1 MKQIRGLQMLDNSLI
16 VQKLVKGELKFHQ
29 IDLPAAKAAELRNI
43 AVEKLTGTSLHN
55 LRNYTIDPEPVSQRN
70 IENMIGVVQVPVGI
84 AGPLRVNGEYA
95 IGDFYLPLATTEGAL
110 VASASRGCKAVTSAG
125 GATVRIIKDEMTR
138 APVFRVRGIV
148 EARRVV
154 EWVGKSENF
163 ENLKAAVKET
173 TKHGEL
179 LRIDPYVVGDSVYLR
194 CAFDTKDAL
203 GMNMVTIATDR
214 LADIIEEALNIT
226 MVALSGN
233 MCVDKKPAAI
243 NLIEGRGKSVVAEA
257 VLPGNIIEEE
267 LKTTP
272 EMMAEVH
279 YRKIIMGSIRA
290 GALGF
295 NAHAANIV
303 AAMFIATGQDAAHV
317 VEGANAITSFQKRGE
332 GLYASVTM
340 PSLLVGTVGGGTRV
354 ETQKECL
361 SILGVAGGGD
371 PPGANA
377 KKFAEIICS
386 GVLAGEISLV
396 AALASRHLARAH
408 ATLGR

>member
-1 MKQIRGLQMLDNSLI
+1 MLDDSLI
-16 VQKLVKGELKFHQ
+16 VQKLVKGELKLHQ
-29 IDLPAAKAAELRNI
+29 IDLPAARAVELRATAI
-43 AVEKLTGTSLHN
+43 EKLTGASLDE

-95 IGDFYLPLATTEGAL
+95 VGDFYVPLATTEGAL
-110 VASASRGCKAVTSAG
+110 VASASRGCKAVTSSG
-125 GATVRIIKDEMTR
+125 GATVRILKDEMTR

-148 EARRVV
+148 EARRVI
-154 EWVGKSENF
+154 EWVSNSENF
-163 ENLKAAVKET
+163 ENLRAAVKET

-179 LRIDPYVVGDSVYLR
+179 LRIDPYVVGDSIYLR

-203 GMNMVTIATDR
+203 GMNMVTIAADR
-214 LADIIEEALNIT
+214 LADIIQEALDIT

-243 NLIEGRGKSVVAEA
+243 NLIEGRGKSVVAESL
-257 VLPGNIIEEE
+257 LPRSIVEEE

-272 EMMAEVH
+272 EMMTEVH
-279 YRKIIMGSIRA
+279 YRKNIMGSIKA

-303 AAMFIATGQDAAHV
+303 AAIFIATGQDAAHV
-317 VEGANAITSFQKRGE
+317 VEGANAITSFQMRGE
-332 GLYASVTM
+332 EVYASVTM
-340 PSLLVGTVGGGTRV
+340 PSLQVGTVGGGTRV
-354 ETQKECL
+354 EPQKECL
-361 SILGVAGGGD
+361 SILGVAGGGN

-386 GVLAGEISLV
+386 AVLAGEISLV
-396 AALASRHLARAH
+396 AALAARHLARAH

>member
-1 MKQIRGLQMLDNSLI
+1 MLDDSLI
-16 VQKLVKGELKFHQ
+16 VQKLVKGELKLHQ
-29 IDLPAAKAAELRNI
+29 IDLPAARVVELRATAI
-43 AVEKLTGTSLHN
+43 EKLTGASLDE

-70 IENMIGVVQVPVGI
+70 IENMIGAVQVPVGI

-95 IGDFYLPLATTEGAL
+95 VGDFYVPLATTEGAL
-110 VASASRGCKAVTSAG
+110 VASASRGCKAVTSSG
-125 GATVRIIKDEMTR
+125 GATVRILKDEMTR

-148 EARRVV
+148 EARQVI
-154 EWVGKSENF
+154 EWVSNSENF
-163 ENLKAAVKET
+163 ENLRAAVKET

-179 LRIDPYVVGDSVYLR
+179 LRIDPYVVGDSIYLR

-203 GMNMVTIATDR
+203 GMNMVTIAADR
-214 LADIIEEALNIT
+214 LADIIQEALDIT

-257 VLPGNIIEEE
+257 ILPRSIVEEE

-272 EMMAEVH
+272 EMMTEVH
-279 YRKIIMGSIRA
+279 YRKNIMGSIKA

-303 AAMFIATGQDAAHV
+303 AAVFIATGQDAAHV
-317 VEGANAITSFQKRGE
+317 VEGANAITSFQMRGE
-332 GLYASVTM
+332 EVYASVTM
-340 PSLLVGTVGGGTRV
+340 PSLQVGTVGGGTRV
-354 ETQKECL
+354 EPQKECL
-361 SILGVAGGGD
+361 SILGVAGGGN

-386 GVLAGEISLV
+386 AVLAGEISLV
-396 AALASRHLARAH
+396 PHLQHGILHAH
-408 ATLGR
+408 MLH

>member
-1 MKQIRGLQMLDNSLI
+1 MLDDSLI
-16 VQKLVKGELKFHQ
+16 VQKLVKGELKLHQ
-29 IDLPAAKAAELRNI
+29 IDLPAARAVELRTI
-43 AVEKLTGTSLHN
+43 AIEKLTGASLDE
-55 LRNYTIDPEPVSQRN
+55 LRNYTIDPELASQRN
-70 IENMIGVVQVPVGI
+70 IENMIGAVQVPVGI

-95 IGDFYLPLATTEGAL
+95 MGDFYVPLATTEGAL
-110 VASASRGCKAVTSAG
+110 VASASRGCKAVTSSG
-125 GATVRIIKDEMTR
+125 GATVRILKDEMTR

-148 EARRVV
+148 EARRVI
-154 EWVGKSENF
+154 EWVSKSENF
-163 ENLKAAVKET
+163 ENLRAAVKET

-179 LRIDPYVVGDSVYLR
+179 LRIDPYVVGDSIYLR

-203 GMNMVTIATDR
+203 GMNMVTIAADR
-214 LADIIEEALNIT
+214 LADIIQEALDIT

-257 VLPGNIIEEE
+257 ILPRSTVEEE

-272 EMMAEVH
+272 EMMTEVH
-279 YRKIIMGSIRA
+279 YRKNIMGSIKA

-303 AAMFIATGQDAAHV
+303 AAIFIATGQDAAHV
-317 VEGANAITSFQKRGE
+317 VEGANAITSFQMRGE
-332 GLYASVTM
+332 EVYASVTM
-340 PSLLVGTVGGGTRV
+340 PSLQVGTVGGGTRV
-354 ETQKECL
+354 EPQKECL

-377 KKFAEIICS
+377 KKFAEIVCS
-386 GVLAGEISLV
+386 AVLAGEISLV
-396 AALASRHLARAH
+396 AALAARHLARAH

>member
-1 MKQIRGLQMLDNSLI
+1 MLDDSLI
-16 VQKLVKGELKFHQ
+16 VQKLIKGELKLHQ
-29 IDLPAAKAAELRNI
+29 IDLPAARAAELRATAI
-43 AVEKLTGTSLHN
+43 EKLTGASLDE

-70 IENMIGVVQVPVGI
+70 IENMIGAVQVPVGI

-95 IGDFYLPLATTEGAL
+95 VGDFYVPLATTEGAL
-110 VASASRGCKAVTSAG
+110 VASASRGCKAVTSSG
-125 GATVRIIKDEMTR
+125 GATVRILKDEMTR
-138 APVFRVRGIV
+138 APVFRVRGVV
-148 EARRVV
+148 EARRVI
-154 EWVGKSENF
+154 EWVSNSENF
-163 ENLKAAVKET
+163 ENLRAAVKET

-179 LRIDPYVVGDSVYLR
+179 LRIDPYVVGDSIYLR

-203 GMNMVTIATDR
+203 GMNMVTIAADR
-214 LADIIEEALNIT
+214 LADIIQEALDIT

-257 VLPGNIIEEE
+257 ILSRSIVEEV

-272 EMMAEVH
+272 EMMTEVH
-279 YRKIIMGSIRA
+279 YRKNIMGSIKA

-303 AAMFIATGQDAAHV
+303 AAIFIATGQDAAHV
-317 VEGANAITSFQKRGE
+317 VEGANAITSFQMRGE
-332 GLYASVTM
+332 EVYASVTM

-354 ETQKECL
+354 EPQKECL
-361 SILGVAGGGD
+361 SILGVAGGGN

-386 GVLAGEISLV
+386 AVLAGEISLV
-396 AALASRHLARAH
+396 AALAARHLARAH

>member
-1 MKQIRGLQMLDNSLI
+1 MLDDSLI
-16 VQKLVKGELKFHQ
+16 VQKLVKGELKLHQ
-29 IDLPAAKAAELRNI
+29 IDLPAARAVELRATAI
-43 AVEKLTGTSLHN
+43 EKLTGASLDE

-70 IENMIGVVQVPVGI
+70 IENMIGAVQVPVGI

-95 IGDFYLPLATTEGAL
+95 VGDFYVPLATTEGAL
-110 VASASRGCKAVTSAG
+110 VASASRGCKAVTSSG
-125 GATVRIIKDEMTR
+125 GATVRILKDEMTR

-148 EARRVV
+148 EARQVI
-154 EWVGKSENF
+154 EWVSNSENF
-163 ENLKAAVKET
+163 ENLRAAVKET

-179 LRIDPYVVGDSVYLR
+179 LRIDPYVVGDSIYLR

-203 GMNMVTIATDR
+203 GMNMVTIAADR
-214 LADIIEEALNIT
+214 LADIIQEALDIT

-257 VLPGNIIEEE
+257 ILPRSIVEEE

-272 EMMAEVH
+272 EMMTEVH
-279 YRKIIMGSIRA
+279 YRKNIMGSIKA

-303 AAMFIATGQDAAHV
+303 AAVFIATGQDAAHV
-317 VEGANAITSFQKRGE
+317 VEGANAITSFQMRGE
-332 GLYASVTM
+332 EVYASVTM
-340 PSLLVGTVGGGTRV
+340 PSLQVGTVGGGTRV
-354 ETQKECL
+354 EPQKECL
-361 SILGVAGGGD
+361 SILGVAGGGN

-386 GVLAGEISLV
+386 AVLAGEISLV
-396 AALASRHLARAH
+396 AALAARHLARAH

>member
-1 MKQIRGLQMLDNSLI
+1 MLDNSLI
-16 VQKLVKGELKFHQ
+16 VQKLIKGELKFHQ
-29 IDLPAAKAAELRNI
+29 IDLPAAKAVELRNI
-43 AVEKLTGTSLHN
+43 AVETLTGTSLRN
-55 LRNYTIDPEPVSQRN
+55 VRNYTIDPEPVSQRN
-70 IENMIGVVQVPVGI
+70 IENMIGVVQVPVGV

-95 IGDFYLPLATTEGAL
+95 TGDFYLPLATTEGAL
-110 VASASRGCKAVTSAG
+110 VASANRGCKAITSAG

-138 APVFRVRGIV
+138 APVFRVSGIV
-148 EARRVV
+148 EARKVV
-154 EWVGKSENF
+154 EWVGQSENF
-163 ENLKAAVKET
+163 ENLKAAVKNT

-179 LRIDPYVVGDSVYLR
+179 LRIDPYIVGDSVYLR

-214 LADIIEEALNIT
+214 LADIIQEALNIT

-233 MCVDKKPAAI
+233 MDVDKKPAAI

-257 VLPGNIIEEE
+257 VLPGNIIEEV

-279 YRKIIMGSIRA
+279 YRKNIMGSIRA

-317 VEGANAITSFQKRGE
+317 VEGANAITSFQMRGD

-340 PSLLVGTVGGGTRV
+340 PSLQVGTVGGGTRV
-354 ETQKECL
+354 ETQRECL

-377 KKFAEIICS
+377 KKFAEIVCS